1 MKRILSALTLLL
13 VCISSVLIADKE
25 ETSHYWPSWRGPLH
39 SGVAPH
45 GNPPVKW
52 SETSNVRWKV
62 ELPGPGH
69 ATPVAWGDRIYV
81 LSAVQTDK
89 TVGPEEPAP
98 VEPSNSQHAGAQ
110 PSVVPAS
117 LQQQPQGQQSPGRG
131 RGRRRPP
138 PVKPTRV
145 HQFVVSAL
153 DRHTGK
159 TAWETV
165 VREEVPHEPGHIT
178 ASQASASPVTDG
190 EHIIAFYGSRGLFS
204 LNMQGKVVWE
214 KDLGT
219 MATRNEFGEGSSPAL
234 HGDTVVVNWDHEGD
248 SFIAAFDK
256 HTGKKLWRNARDEP
270 TSWSTPFI
278 IEDDGR
284 ALAVV
289 SATNRVRAYDVKTGE
304 DVWQCSGLGLNCV
317 PSPVA
322 AGGLLWVMSGYR
334 GAAGMAIRYRG
345 AKGDLTDTDAV
356 SWRLDTGLSYVP
368 SPLLYDGK
376 LYFLERFQGML
387 SCYDL
392 ASGRLHYTKQRIEE
406 LGNTY
411 ASLVAADGR
420 IYIQGRA
427 GESVVL
433 RHGETFEVLARNK
446 LEDAFDA
453 SPIIVGNTL
462 YLRGHK
468 YLYAIAAPKD

>member
-1 MKRILSALTLLL
+1 VKRILPALTLAL
-13 VCISSVLIADKE
+13 VCVSFVLMADKDDA
-25 ETSHYWPSWRGPLH
+25 SHFWGSWRGPLH
-39 SGVAPH
+39 DGVAPH
-45 GNPPVKW
+45 GNPPVQW

-81 LSAVQTDK
+81 LSAVQTEK
-89 TVGPEEPAP
+89 TVEPEEPTAGGQSQQAP
-98 VEPSNSQHAGAQ
+98 
-110 PSVVPAS
+110 PA
-117 LQQQPQGQQSPGRG
+117 RG
-131 RGRRRPP
+131 RGRRPPRP
-138 PVKPTRV
+138 KPTHV

-159 TAWETV
+159 TVWQTV
-165 VREEVPHEPGHIT
+165 VHEEVPHEPGHIT

-190 EHIIAFYGSRGLFS
+190 EHIIAFFGSRGLFS
-204 LNMQGKVVWE
+204 LDRKGKVLWE
-214 KDLGT
+214 KDLGD
-219 MATRNEFGEGSSPAL
+219 MVTRNQFGEGASPAL
-234 HGDTVVVNWDHEGD
+234 HGNTVVVNWDHEGD

-256 HTGKKLWRNARDEP
+256 GTGKELWRNARDEP

-278 IEDDGR
+278 VEDNGR
-284 ALAVV
+284 ALVVV

-304 DVWQCSGLGLNCV
+304 DVWQCGGLGFNCI

-334 GAAGMAIRYRG
+334 GAAGMAIRYPG
-345 AKGDLTDTDAV
+345 AKGDLTDTGAV
-356 SWRLDTGLSYVP
+356 AWRLEAGLSYVP

-392 ASGRLHYTKQRIEE
+392 ASGKLHYTKQRLEG

-411 ASLVAADGR
+411 ASMVAADGR
-420 IYIQGRA
+420 IYVQGRA
-427 GESVVL
+427 GESVVF
-433 RHGETFEVLARNK
+433 RHGETFEVLAQNK

-453 SPIIVGNTL
+453 SPIIVGDTL

-468 YLYAIAAPKD
+468 HLYAIAAPKS

>member
-1 MKRILSALTLLL
+1 M
-13 VCISSVLIADKE
+13 
-25 ETSHYWPSWRGPLH
+25 
-39 SGVAPH
+39 
-45 GNPPVKW
+45 
-52 SETSNVRWKV
+52 
-62 ELPGPGH
+62 
-69 ATPVAWGDRIYV
+69 
-81 LSAVQTDK
+81 
-89 TVGPEEPAP
+89 
-98 VEPSNSQHAGAQ
+98 
-110 PSVVPAS
+110 VPAS
-117 LQQQPQGQQSPGRG
+117 LQQEPQDQQTPPGRS

-138 PVKPTRV
+138 RLKPTHV

-159 TAWETV
+159 TIWETV

-256 HTGKKLWRNARDEP
+256 RTGKELWRNARDEP

-304 DVWQCSGLGLNCV
+304 DVWQCVGPDERHRHAPSGLAGRTAVADRRHAVRLAV
-317 PSPVA
+317 EDGRARRA
-322 AGGLLWVMSGYR
+322 AGR
-334 GAAGMAIRYRG
+334 DGADADLGKGAG
-345 AKGDLTDTDAV
+345 
-356 SWRLDTGLSYVP
+356 
-368 SPLLYDGK
+368 
-376 LYFLERFQGML
+376 
-387 SCYDL
+387 
-392 ASGRLHYTKQRIEE
+392 
-406 LGNTY
+406 
-411 ASLVAADGR
+411 
-420 IYIQGRA
+420 
-427 GESVVL
+427 
-433 RHGETFEVLARNK
+433 
-446 LEDAFDA
+446 DA
-453 SPIIVGNTL
+453 STGDI
-462 YLRGHK
+462 H
-468 YLYAIAAPKD
+468 